1 MTNLPIDEDPWDSRP
16 AAHAAQSHTPE
27 IPKRLFDAEPS
38 TIVRKRKRK
47 RWSKRHRKGITIVV
61 LVVVV
66 VLAMVAGFAW
76 SVAQGSSNLHAANQ
90 QVDVQTDDTAVTY
103 DSGQT
108 VSYNGHTYQYNTN
121 MVSLLF
127 IGFDQTSVAESGEA
141 PGQADAVLVV
151 AMDTSTGA
159 VKIISIPRDSMVDV
173 DVYDS
178 LGTYVSTTSQQLCL
192 AYSYGNGSD
201 TSCQNVETSVS
212 RVLYNIPMNY
222 YYALDK
228 SGIGPLANAVGGVT
242 LSALDTIPGTTI
254 VEGENQILT
263 GNNAYKYVQY
273 RDTTQLDSPLDRQER
288 QIQFIKAFS
297 SQVLSTAVGNIGMI
311 SNLYST
317 ANAYSVT
324 NISSTEL
331 TYMVTTMLQHGIT
344 SVDMTSLTGEM
355 IQGSVYAEYHLDED
369 AVYQT
374 VLDTYYTQ
382 IS

>member
-1 MTNLPIDEDPWDSRP
+1 MTNLPIDDDIWDSKP
-16 AAHAAQSHTPE
+16 AAHAAPHHTSSVS
-27 IPKRLFDAEPS
+27 KRPS
-38 TIVRKRKRK
+38 DTEAPTIIRKRKRK
-47 RWSKRHRKGITIVV
+47 RWSKRHRRGITAIIIIVV
-61 LVVVV
+61 A
-66 VLAMVAGFAW
+66 VLAIVAGFVW
-76 SVAQGSSNLHAANQ
+76 SVAQGSKNLHGSDG
-90 QVDVQTDDTAVTY
+90 QVDVQTNDSGVTY

-108 VSYNGHTYQYNTN
+108 VSYNGHTYQYNAN

-127 IGFDQTSVAESGEA
+127 IGFDRESVAESGEA
-141 PGQADAVLVV
+141 PGQADAVVVV
-151 AMDTSTGA
+151 ALDTSTGA
-159 VKIISIPRDSMVDV
+159 VKIVSIPRDSMVDV
-173 DVYDS
+173 DVYDTS
-178 LGTYVSTTSQQLCL
+178 GNYVSTTSQQLCL

-212 RVLYNIPMNY
+212 RILYNIPMSY

-228 SGIGPLANAVGGVT
+228 SGIGPLANAVGGVALT
-242 LSALDTIPGTTI
+242 ALDTIPDTTI
-254 VEGENQILT
+254 VKGDDQILM

-297 SQVLSTAVGNIGMI
+297 SQVMETAVGNIGMI
-311 SNLYST
+311 SELYST
-317 ANAYSVT
+317 AGAYSVT
-324 NISSTEL
+324 NISSSEL

-355 IQGSVYAEYHLDED
+355 TQGSIYAEYHLDED

-382 IS
+382 LS